1 MKYFISIATIE
12 HYDSVEH
19 SIYELSTENEHE
31 LFDNLSE
38 KISNSN
44 STPNMIH
51 RAQEVLKSLK
61 EQEILSYNSYKETSK
76 DYNIDSTAEF
86 ETIIEKIIIEY
97 HIKFERI
104 HPFSDGNG
112 RTGRLIMLALMLEN
126 NLTPFVITV
135 ENRAK
140 YMDILRNQDIENF
153 VSLVKPL
160 IEEEKK
166 RIIAF
171 KKSASLQI

>member
-19 SIYELSTENEHE
+19 SIYELNTENEHV
-31 LFDNLSE
+31 LFDVLSE

-86 ETIIEKIIIEY
+86 ETIIEKTEISLKVELHRNI
-97 HIKFERI
+97 
-104 HPFSDGNG
+104 FSSSPVLLQN
-112 RTGRLIMLALMLEN
+112 RYLTHSISIQVLITN
-126 NLTPFVITV
+126 
-135 ENRAK
+135 
-140 YMDILRNQDIENF
+140 
-153 VSLVKPL
+153 
-160 IEEEKK
+160 
-166 RIIAF
+166 
-171 KKSASLQI
+171 